1 MNKLL
6 QQLIPKLIGFRINA
20 KSILNPSKAAQEAF
34 RIFSTP
40 RGGRIKDFMIPYLD
54 TAVQK
59 VLDKDNL
66 AIQSYHWKGTGK
78 KILLIH
84 GWESNTHRW
93 HLLIPELQREHFD
106 IYAIDAPA
114 QGNSKGTI
122 LNVPGYAKAIELAYQ
137 TFKPDIIIGH
147 SIGGLATLFHQHTYP
162 LSLFEAI
169 VILGS
174 ASELSEIMED
184 YQKILGLNKKTM
196 RRLELL
202 AKERFGYNF
211 KEFSG
216 AAFAQSLTSPAL
228 IIHDKYD
235 KITPVSASQ
244 NIHKNWKGS
253 EYVETEG
260 FGHSLYQEEV
270 RSRIIT
276 FLKKIK
282 A

>member
-93 HLLIPELQREHFD
+93 HLLIPELQRENFD

-122 LNVPGYAKAIELAYQ
+122 LNVPGYSKAIELAYK
-137 TFKPDIIIGH
+137 TFKPDLIIGH

-184 YQKILGLNKKTM
+184 YQKILGLNKRTM
-196 RRLELL
+196 RHLELL